1 MSDDQYVPLIDRED
15 APESGTRVELPDH
28 VRERISVVTAE
39 VTDADVET
47 SLEYLVERAGETP
60 ILEPVLANAEADEV
74 DPSNAHDL
82 FVEHGATIHVLTY
95 LETLVTAFHKRE
107 IRRKNRT
114 VMLDTGNALEV
125 STETEPVEETMRLVE
140 NLRTA
145 VSGETAW
152 TLQRAGPGG
161 VVEFV

>member
-28 VRERISVVTAE
+28 VRERISVVTGE

-60 ILEPVLANAEADEV
+60 TLEPVLANAEEDEV
-74 DPSNAHDL
+74 DPRNAHEL
-82 FVEHGATIHVLTY
+82 FVEHGTTIHVLTY
-95 LETLVTAFHKRE
+95 LETLVTEFHKGE
-107 IRRKNRT
+107 IRRRNRT
-114 VMLDTGNALEV
+114 VMLDTANSLEV
-125 STETEPVEETMRLVE
+125 STETEPLEETTQLIE
-140 NLRTA
+140 NLRAA
-145 VSGETAW
+145 VSGGTAW
-152 TLQRAGPGG
+152 KLRRAGPGG